1 MDGHLIL
8 QIWSSY
14 FFRRRRYIHSR
25 CWRVIH
31 EDCPTNCLPERL
43 ELGFF
48 VHLQSF
54 LHLQCTYHGL
64 KNYPPNNYVIC
75 VQNSP
80 CKCSFMS
87 FCITYRGTMVF
98 KKSKEDWN
106 WRHTMDLPYVIRMQ
120 KKPQGSFLN
129 TMMANLIFSNPR
141 SDQHRC
147 FSLSVS
153 APLF

>member
-1 MDGHLIL
+1 MKTAPQTVSLKDYN
-8 QIWSSY
+8 WA
-14 FFRRRRYIHSR
+14 
-25 CWRVIH
+25 
-31 EDCPTNCLPERL
+31 
-43 ELGFF
+43 
-48 VHLQSF
+48 F
-54 LHLQCTYHGL
+54 LFICSPSNICNLCTYHGL

-87 FCITYRGTMVF
+87 FCMTYRGTMVF

-106 WRHTMDLPYVIRMQ
+106 RRHTMDLPYVIRMQ

-153 APLF
+153 APLFPAPTITSPIPEKGGCWW